1 MVYTSS
7 TLALAAL
14 EVFVHVSPADAPPD
28 LVAVHADI
36 PGDVRIS
43 RVRVGELPPGWRG
56 YPAPAALAD
65 RGTEWVRR
73 GQTAVMEVPS
83 AVIPPESNF
92 LLNPHHA
99 DFRRLRLG
107 RATPFHFDQRMWKGR

>member
-1 MVYTSS
+1 
-7 TLALAAL
+7 
-14 EVFVHVSPADAPPD
+14 
-28 LVAVHADI
+28 
-36 PGDVRIS
+36 
-43 RVRVGELPPGWRG
+43 
-56 YPAPAALAD
+56 
-65 RGTEWVRR
+65 
-73 GQTAVMEVPS
+73 MEVPS